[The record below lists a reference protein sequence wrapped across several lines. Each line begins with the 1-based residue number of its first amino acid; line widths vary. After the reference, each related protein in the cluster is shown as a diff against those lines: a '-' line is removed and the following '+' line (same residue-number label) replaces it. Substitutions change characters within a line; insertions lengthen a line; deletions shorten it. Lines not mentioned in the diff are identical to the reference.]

1 MKQLKK
7 FITLTALTITVLALT
22 ACPKKGNDNN
32 NNIIGP
38 VFQNCANCGNINQ
51 GYEFFRSVS
60 QDYTRTLA
68 LNLSFFGTAVQNQ
81 NYYYNTNS
89 PVISYYGP
97 VGVSGQMNVQFP
109 LNLGYCAIP
118 AGNYSVYTLSAGQWS
133 NSIISQLVMQAS
145 GAAHITMRFT
155 SAQVS
160 AKSYGQQGYTWN
172 EVQQSGRLF
181 GDLYVESVNGY
192 PCQRSVL
199 VD

>member
-1 MKQLKK
+1 MKTLKK
-7 FITLTALTITVLALT
+7 FITLTALTISALALT
-22 ACPKKGNDNN
+22 ACPKKGNDSNLT
-32 NNIIGP
+32 GQ
-38 VFQNCANCGNINQ
+38 VFQNCYNCNGIAQGN
-51 GYEFFRSVS
+51 EFFRSIS
-60 QDYTRTLA
+60 QDYTRSLS
-68 LNLSFFGTAVQNQ
+68 LNLSFFGSAVQNQ

-97 VGVSGQMNVQFP
+97 VGVSGQMNIQFP
-109 LNLGYCAIP
+109 VNLGYCAIP
-118 AGNYSVYTLSAGQWS
+118 AGSYSVYTLSAGQWS
-133 NSIISQLVMQAS
+133 NSIISQLVMQAT
-145 GAAHITMRFT
+145 GAANIIMRFT

-160 AKSYGQQGYTWN
+160 AKQYGQQGYTWN